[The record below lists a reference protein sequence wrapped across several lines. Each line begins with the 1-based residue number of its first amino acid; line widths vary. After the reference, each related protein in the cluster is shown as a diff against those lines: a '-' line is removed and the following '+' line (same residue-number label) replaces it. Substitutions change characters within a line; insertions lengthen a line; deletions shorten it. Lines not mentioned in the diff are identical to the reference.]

1 MAGSLDTSSARLRS
15 SSGLRPRG
23 LVPARSSPG
32 SASGSCVSCRG
43 SFVECRGLV
52 VVTAAVVAG
61 LGFVA
66 AAAIVARLC
75 GLTPIVGRLD
85 CLAAIVARLG
95 LLAPIVARLDS
106 LATVVSGL
114 RDLPAVVAGLGLA
127 ALGRRAGVA
136 LVPPGALL
144 ALQL

>member
-1 MAGSLDTSSARLRS
+1 MAGSPDTSSARRRS

-23 LVPARSSPG
+23 LVPAPVVAG
-32 SASGSCVSCRG
+32 L
-43 SFVECRGLV
+43 GLV
-52 VVTAAVVAG
+52 AAAAVVAG
-61 LGFVA
+61 LGFIA
-66 AAAIVARLC
+66 AAAVVARLR
-75 GLTPIVGRLD
+75 GLTPIVGRLN
-85 CLAAIVARLG
+85 CLAAVVSGLGLLAAIVARLDC
-95 LLAPIVARLDS
+95 LAP
-106 LATVVSGL
+106 VVSGL